1 MPLASSNLGLQAET
15 PLGSAARALER
26 SKSKSK
32 SLSKKR
38 EDSSATVQDERPEE
52 GQMGAHKSS
61 RARLEEHQMDRHTS
75 QLEGSKLPNIDQ
87 NMIRL
92 QLSLPLES
100 LQ

>member
-1 MPLASSNLGLQAET
+1 MPPASSTLDLQAET
-15 PLGSAARALER
+15 PLGSATRALER
-26 SKSKSK
+26 SKSK
-32 SLSKKR
+32 KR
-38 EDSSATVQDERPEE
+38 DSSATVQDERPEE
-52 GQMGAHKSS
+52 GQMGANKSS
-61 RARLEEHQMDRHTS
+61 RARVEEHQMDRHTS